1 MTPKS
6 LKTRKS
12 RSEDKTVPLANT
24 ILLID
29 DDKNIS
35 DMVSLMLEHLGYSV
49 ILTSGGNEALA
60 VLNTESRGI
69 DCVLTDLSMPDMD
82 GWEILSFVKKI
93 SPEMPVILASGY
105 DEAHVRSS
113 CQRQMPP
120 DAYIQKPFQMAE
132 LKTTLGRVLEQACV
146 ADNN

>member
-1 MTPKS
+1 MPAITSKS
-6 LKTRKS
+6 IENRNS
-12 RSEDKTVPLANT
+12 RSEDKTTVPPANT

-60 VLNTESRGI
+60 VLNTESRDIG
-69 DCVLTDLSMPDMD
+69 CVLTDLSMPDMD

-113 CQRQMPP
+113 CQRQIP

-132 LKTTLGRVLEQACV
+132 LETTLGRVLEQA
-146 ADNN
+146 